1 MIEDDSTE
9 EPVEPVPETKLRN
22 LRTFVLCGVAL
33 LGLLG
38 LGCYALKIA
47 AAAALVVAVGL
58 MVCLPLAAWVGGK
71 AWASGMV
78 AIAAVFGRKE

>member
-33 LGLLG
+33 LGLLALGYYG
-38 LGCYALKIA
+38 LRIA
-47 AAAALVVAVGL
+47 AEPMLVLAVGT
-58 MVCLPLAAWVGGK
+58 VIGLPLAAWIGGK
-71 AWASGMV
+71 AWASSMV
-78 AIAAVFGRKE
+78 MLTAFANRDK